1 MIDLLRRISID
12 NKLRLLSL
20 VPLMLL
26 LVVSGFMVWR
36 LYDES
41 VEDRKV
47 ATRQTVEA
55 ACAIVDWAH
64 SLETSGEVSR
74 DKAQQMALQALNRA
88 RYSGSEYF
96 WVNDMSHK
104 MLMHPTK
111 PELNGKDL
119 SDMTDPDGTK
129 VFVQFVDTVRKN
141 KSGFVSYR
149 WPKPGQQEPVAK
161 ISYVT
166 GFEPWGWVIGSGV
179 YVDDLKAEFM
189 QHLGQLALLLAAAI
203 AVSVFIGRLVGRIIT
218 RGVAKAVKVADAIS
232 EGDISQDI
240 DVKGSDEI
248 AHLLDAMR
256 KMSGHLTLTMRE
268 VREAAD
274 SLSQASK
281 EIASGNGDLSSRTE
295 QTAASLQQT
304 AASMD
309 QLTSSVLQSA
319 ESADQANR
327 YVDSAAGV
335 AVHGGDVVSQVVTTM
350 DGINHAS
357 KKISDIIGV
366 IDGIAFQTNI
376 LALNAAVEAA
386 RAGEQGRGFAVVAGE
401 VRTLA
406 QRSANAAR
414 EIKALI
420 NASVEQVESGSDLV
434 KSAGMTMSDIVN
446 SVQQVN
452 AIIRDISGATA
463 EQRDGISQINTAV
476 SQLDQMTQQN
486 AALVEQSAAAA
497 ESLYEQARKLS
508 EVVSRFKLKPMNAH
522 RMHLSRL

>member
-1 MIDLLRRISID
+1 MIELLRRISID

-20 VPLMLL
+20 VPLFVL
-26 LVVSGFMVWR
+26 LVVSGFMVLR

-41 VEDRKV
+41 VADRKV

-55 ACAIVDWAH
+55 ALAIVDWAH
-64 SLETSGEVSR
+64 SQETSGEVTR
-74 DKAQQMALQALNRA
+74 EKAQQMALQALNRA
-88 RYSGSEYF
+88 RYSGNEYF
-96 WVNDMSHK
+96 WVNDMDHK
-104 MLMHPTK
+104 MIMHPTQ
-111 PELNGKDL
+111 PELNGKNL
-119 SDMTDPDGTK
+119 SDMKDPEGTP
-129 VFVQFVDTVRKN
+129 VFVKFVDTVRKD
-141 KSGFVSYR
+141 KAGFVNYM
-149 WPKPGQQEPVAK
+149 WPKPGQDTPVAK

-166 GFEPWGWVIGSGV
+166 GFAPWGWVVGSGV
-179 YVDDLKAEFM
+179 YADDLKTAFY
-189 QHLGQLALLLAAAI
+189 QHLWAMAGILGASIALC
-203 AVSVFIGRLVGRIIT
+203 VFMGRIISRIIT
-218 RGVAKAVKVADAIS
+218 RGVGKAVRVADAIS
-232 EGDISQDI
+232 QGDISQDI

-248 AHLLDAMR
+248 AKLLEAMR
-256 KMSGHLTLTMRE
+256 RMSAHLTLTMRE

-274 SLSQASK
+274 SLAQASQ
-281 EIASGNGDLSSRTE
+281 EIAAGNGDLSNRTE
-295 QTAASLQQT
+295 QTAANLQQT

-309 QLTSSVLQSA
+309 QLTGSVRQSA
-319 ESADQANR
+319 DSANEANR

-335 AVHGGDVVSQVVTTM
+335 AVRGGEVVSQVVTTM
-350 DGINHAS
+350 DGINQAS

-420 NASVEQVESGSDLV
+420 NASVEQVESGSQLV
-434 KSAGMTMSDIVN
+434 QSAGETMNNIVN

-452 AIIRDISGATA
+452 SIIRDITLSTSQ
-463 EQRDGISQINTAV
+463 QRDGIGQINTAV
-476 SQLDQMTQQN
+476 GQLDQMTQQN

-497 ESLYEQARKLS
+497 ESLYDQARKLAD
-508 EVVSRFKLKPMNAH
+508 VVGRFKLSEMRHKH
-522 RMHLSRL
+522 SDSRV

>member
-20 VPLMLL
+20 VPLFVLL
-26 LVVSGFMVWR
+26 GVSGFMVLR

-41 VEDRKV
+41 MIDRKV

-55 ACAIVDWAH
+55 ALAIVDWAH
-64 SLETSGEVSR
+64 SQETSGQVSR
-74 DKAQQMALQALNRA
+74 EKAQQMALQALNRA
-88 RYSGSEYF
+88 RYSGDEYF
-96 WVNDMSHK
+96 WVNDMDHK
-104 MLMHPTK
+104 MIMHPTK
-111 PELNGKDL
+111 PELNGKNL
-119 SDMTDPDGTK
+119 SDMKDPEGTP
-129 VFVQFVDTVRKN
+129 VFVKFVDTVRKD
-141 KSGFVSYR
+141 KAGFVNYM
-149 WPKPGQQEPVAK
+149 WPKPGQDVPVAK

-166 GFEPWGWVIGSGV
+166 GFAPWGWVVGSGV
-179 YVDDLKAEFM
+179 YVDDLKAAFYKHLWAMAGVLGGSIALCVFM
-189 QHLGQLALLLAAAI
+189 
-203 AVSVFIGRLVGRIIT
+203 GRVISRIIT
-218 RGVAKAVKVADAIS
+218 RGVGKAVRVANAIS
-232 EGDISQDI
+232 QGDISQDI
-240 DVKGSDEI
+240 DVKGSDEV
-248 AHLLDAMR
+248 AQLLEAMR
-256 KMSGHLTLTMRE
+256 RMSAHLTLTMRE

-274 SLSQASK
+274 SLAQASQ
-281 EIASGNGDLSSRTE
+281 EIAAGNGDLSSRTE

-309 QLTSSVLQSA
+309 QLTGSVRQSA
-319 ESADQANR
+319 DSANEANR

-335 AVHGGDVVSQVVTTM
+335 AVRGGEVVSQVVSTM
-350 DGINHAS
+350 DGINQAS

-420 NASVEQVESGSDLV
+420 NASVEQVESGSQLV
-434 KSAGMTMSDIVN
+434 QSAGETMNNIVN

-452 AIIRDISGATA
+452 SIIRDITLSTSQ
-463 EQRDGISQINTAV
+463 QRDGIGQINTAV
-476 SQLDQMTQQN
+476 GQLDQMTQQN

-497 ESLYEQARKLS
+497 ESLYDQARKLAD
-508 EVVSRFKLKPMNAH
+508 VVGRFKLSEMRHKH
-522 RMHLSRL
+522 SHSRV